1 MTQEVSQAYGMPEC
15 VYVAKVYEN
24 SSEAAG
30 GIKQGDIITEFD
42 GDKITSMDEL
52 QKELEFYARG
62 DDVDV
67 KVMTMTVAGYEEAV
81 RHLTLGNK
89 VNE

>member
-1 MTQEVSQAYGMPEC
+1 MWRRFMKTRRQRR
-15 VYVAKVYEN
+15 
-24 SSEAAG
+24 EALR
-30 GIKQGDIITEFD
+30 QGDIITEF
-42 GDKITSMDEL
+42 GGNKIRSMDEL

>member
-1 MTQEVSQAYGMPEC
+1 
-15 VYVAKVYEN
+15 
-24 SSEAAG
+24 
-30 GIKQGDIITEFD
+30 
-42 GDKITSMDEL
+42 MDEL

>member
-1 MTQEVSQAYGMPEC
+1 MPEG
-15 VYVAKVYEN
+15 VYVAQVYEN
-24 SSEAAG
+24 SAAAAG